1 MNDPPGRPCLYD
13 PQNIGNRAGVETIL
27 DIPPGEFRAP
37 GDLVI
42 VCADHGSRQTV

>member
-1 MNDPPGRPCLYD
+1 MNDPPGGRVFSIPE
-13 PQNIGNRAGVETIL
+13 NIGYRSGVETIL

-42 VCADHGSRQTV
+42 V